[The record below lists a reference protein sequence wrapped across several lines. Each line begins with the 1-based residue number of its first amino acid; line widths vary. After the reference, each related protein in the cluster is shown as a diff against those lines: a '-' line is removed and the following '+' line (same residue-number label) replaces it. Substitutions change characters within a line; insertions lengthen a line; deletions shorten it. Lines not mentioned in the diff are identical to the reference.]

1 MTAYRLLDW
10 ERPPEL
16 VEVAVPSPAPG
27 EVLVKVAANGLCHS
41 DIAMAKIPAMFG
53 EALDWH
59 MPFTLGHEVGGW
71 VDVVGDGVSGISAG
85 DPVALISPHS
95 CGSCSFCVRGQ
106 DSACPNGLAGRGYGR
121 DGGLAAYV
129 VAEARD
135 VIKLRGLDPVTAG
148 PLTDAGATSYHGVKR
163 VVSRLEPGSTAVV
176 IGAGGLGGFAVQ
188 LLLALSPARVIV
200 VDANPARL
208 AYAQE
213 LGAHETLAG
222 VDDADATAA
231 ELRALTGGEGAQA
244 VLDFVGTDATIAAGL
259 AVVRSDGAFG
269 LVGAGGGTFRKPWFG
284 GLAKDA
290 DIFTFQGSTIADAR
304 EVIALAEDGRI
315 RSDVDR
321 FPLTDVAHAYEQ
333 LDKGTLR
340 GRAVVEPTP

>member
-1 MTAYRLLDW
+1 MTAYRLLEW

-16 VEVAVPSPAPG
+16 VEVAVPSPGRG
-27 EVLVKVAANGLCHS
+27 EVLVKVAGNGLCHS
-41 DIAMAKIPAMFG
+41 DLAMAQIPAVFG
-53 EALDWH
+53 EALGWQ

-71 VDVVGDGVSGISAG
+71 IEETGTGVVGFAAG

-135 VIKLRGLDPVTAG
+135 VIELRDLDPVTAG
-148 PLTDAGATSYHGVKR
+148 PLTDAGATSYHGVRR
-163 VVSRLEPGSTAVV
+163 VASRLVPGSSAVV

-188 LLLALSPARVIV
+188 LLRALSPARVIV

-208 AYAQE
+208 AYARDH
-213 LGAHETLAG
+213 GAPATRAG
-222 VDDADATAA
+222 VEDADATSA
-231 ELRALTGGEGAQA
+231 ELRELLGSEGAHA
-244 VLDFVGTDATIAAGL
+244 VLDFVGTDDTIAAGM
-259 AVVRSDGAFG
+259 AVVRSYGAFG
-269 LVGAGGGTFRKPWFG
+269 LVGAGGGTFKKPWFG

-290 DIFTFQGSTIADAR
+290 DIFTVQGSTIADAY
-304 EVIALAEDGRI
+304 A
-315 RSDVDR
+315 
-321 FPLTDVAHAYEQ
+321 Q
-333 LDKGTLR
+333 LEAGALR
-340 GRAVVEPTP
+340 GRAVDEPAF